1 MRDLTGLE
9 RVDLV
14 VRGERSELHVRDG
27 AFTLRKQ
34 AATQQ
39 SPTEITFGVDQVR
52 AVTLKAAHRGER
64 GWLHIAVVGGSPPP
78 PSELAATSDPYTLP
92 LGMRG
97 SGAAKKL
104 AKLVDRHVQTRG
116 KPADTPQQGRMP
128 SVSLTPAG
136 QSSTSRP
143 SRDQERP
150 PAEFPA
156 TTNERGDV
164 DETANG
170 HGTVARRTAAE
181 ELVEQLREL
190 ADLHDTGA
198 LTDAEFA
205 QAKARILG

>member
-27 AFTLRKQ
+27 TITLRKE

-39 SPTEITFGVDQVR
+39 SPTEITFDVDQVR

-64 GWLHIAVVGGSPPP
+64 GWLHVAVVGGSPPP
-78 PSELAATSDPYTLP
+78 PSELAATGDPYTLP
-92 LGMRG
+92 LGARG

-104 AKLVDRHVQTRG
+104 ARLVDRHVQARG
-116 KPADTPQQGRMP
+116 KPADTQQRGHMS

-136 QSSTSRP
+136 ESSSGPP
-143 SRDQERP
+143 SREQDRSPAEP
-150 PAEFPA
+150 PATADELGGVGEAA
-156 TTNERGDV
+156 TGD
-164 DETANG
+164 
-170 HGTVARRTAAE
+170 GTVARHAAAE

-190 ADLHDTGA
+190 ADLHEAGA
-198 LTDAEFA
+198 LTDDEFA
-205 QAKARILG
+205 QAKARILR